1 MRAMR
6 TLLVVGLLSVTVVR
20 AFASQVVPMSIEQLA
35 DHSGEVIVGTVAN
48 VTSQWRENPRRIESL
63 VTFEGVSLLKG
74 DRTLPDNKFTLTVPG
89 GSVGEFQMRV
99 CCAPEFAV
107 GDKWVL
113 MLLPTYKTYPVVGIY
128 RGALRIVEDGDGVE
142 RVYNAA
148 GRSVT
153 GFDESGHFVIDGKAQ
168 RHAAEH
174 LVAENGAHVR
184 AVAARES
191 SSIKAMRLTEFVD
204 TLTPV
209 LAASRKH
216 SMDRPAGTPV
226 RADLSPV
233 TLKQSPMARSTDN
246 GGDSP
251 HRELPRPAQAGADPR
266 KVESKKEVSR

>member
-74 DRTLPDNKFTLTVPG
+74 DRTLPDNMFTLTVPG

-113 MLLPTYKTYPVVGIY
+113 MLIRACFGPSSNIRNLGDVKWVAT
-128 RGALRIVEDGDGVE
+128 EDGSVGKGT
-142 RVYNAA
+142 
-148 GRSVT
+148 GRHIAC
-153 GFDESGHFVIDGKAQ
+153 FI
-168 RHAAEH
+168 
-174 LVAENGAHVR
+174 L
-184 AVAARES
+184 
-191 SSIKAMRLTEFVD
+191 
-204 TLTPV
+204 
-209 LAASRKH
+209 
-216 SMDRPAGTPV
+216 
-226 RADLSPV
+226 
-233 TLKQSPMARSTDN
+233 
-246 GGDSP
+246 
-251 HRELPRPAQAGADPR
+251 DPL
-266 KVESKKEVSR
+266 